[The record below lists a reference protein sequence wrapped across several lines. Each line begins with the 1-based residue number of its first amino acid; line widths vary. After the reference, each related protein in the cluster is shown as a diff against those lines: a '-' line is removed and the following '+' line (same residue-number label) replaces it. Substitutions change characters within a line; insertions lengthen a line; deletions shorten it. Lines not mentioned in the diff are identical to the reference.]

1 MLSINI
7 SELIWTVVNFLLL
20 LFLLRRFLYKPICAH
35 LDARQARIDA
45 GLAQEREAR
54 EALAAEDERLEGEKQ
69 AAREQARVL
78 LQQAETQAARE
89 GEERLRQARQNARE
103 EERQNREQMQSQLRQ
118 EEDRLTAAEPAL
130 ASLLAERLLG
140 EEGEAV

>member
-7 SELIWTVVNFLLL
+7 SELIWTVINFLLL
-20 LFLLRRFLYKPICAH
+20 LFLLRHFLYKPICQH

-45 GLAQEREAR
+45 GLAKEREAR

-69 AAREQARVL
+69 AAREQARAL
-78 LQQAETQAARE
+78 LQQAEAEAARE
-89 GEERLRQARQNARE
+89 GEERLRQARQTARE
-103 EERQNREQMQSQLRQ
+103 EERQTRERMRDEIRQ
-118 EEDRLTAAEPAL
+118 EENRLTAAEPAL
-130 ASLLAERLLG
+130 ASRLADRLLG